1 MPIVKFYDKLSP
13 FQRVII
19 ALILGISSGI
29 FIGEP
34 AGNLEILGNAYIR
47 LLQMTV
53 LPYVLVS
60 IIGGLGRLD
69 SNMAASIGMRAIK
82 VILLMWLGV
91 MCTLL
96 LLPLAYPNWETAGFF
111 SASMSAEPAEFNF
124 LQLYIPSNIFA
135 SLSETIV
142 PAVVL
147 FSLLMGIALISVKNK
162 DVLLTLTTNVSDS
175 LMKVASYVA
184 KLAPLGIFAISASAA
199 GTLEVEELGRLQ
211 VFLWVYITAAALL
224 AFVFL
229 PLILH
234 WATPFSYREILSTA
248 GEAVITA
255 LATGTV
261 LVVLP
266 MIIERSKALL
276 AKHGMECEET
286 NSTVDVLVPTAY
298 SFPSTGTLLGLGFIL
313 FSAWYVGSPLG
324 LEQYASFVVMGALT
338 AFGSMAVA
346 IPFLL
351 NFFDLPA
358 DQFQL
363 YLLGSVVTA
372 RFATG
377 LAALHGFVVTLL
389 VASAVLKKLKWH
401 RMMQAIALHLAITF
415 GVMVAAGF
423 VLTSLIPYQY
433 EGIQTFETMEP
444 MNKPVSII
452 EYNELVPL
460 SEDDLQKPRLDIITE
475 RGSIRIGYFSSSLP
489 YAFRNKDNILV
500 GFDMEMLNG
509 LARDLDL
516 QLSMIHI
523 KDKHSAHELLA
534 DGSIDI
540 TVGGQAITPKRA
552 LNVSFSDS
560 YSHHTAGL
568 LLIDS
573 KRDDFSDLYSIQSMK
588 DLNIGISGTGY
599 YSKALEEFFPNAK
612 YTEIPEIRLFLKGK
626 YPEVDA
632 MVFSTEAAAAWSML
646 YPQYSAVI
654 PKGMKLKVPV
664 AFSLPKGEDEYARF
678 INTWLQLKDEN
689 GFQQRVY
696 DYWLLGKNPKAKKAR
711 WSVAKDVLGWDL

>member
-1 MPIVKFYDKLSP
+1 MLIVNMYKKTSP

-19 ALILGISSGI
+19 ALILGVSTGI
-29 FIGEP
+29 FVGEP
-34 AGNLEILGNAYIR
+34 AGDIEIIGNVYIR

-69 SNMAASIGMRAIK
+69 SNMASRIGMRAVK
-82 VILLMWLGV
+82 VILIMWLSV
-91 MCTLL
+91 MITLL
-96 LLPLAYPNWETAGFF
+96 LLPLAYPNWQTSGFF
-111 SASMSAEPAEFNF
+111 STSMATEPASFDF
-124 LQLYIPSNIFA
+124 VKLYIPSNIFS
-135 SLSETIV
+135 SLSETVV

-147 FSLLMGIALISVKNK
+147 FSLLMGVALIQVKNK
-162 DVLLTLTTNVSDS
+162 ETLLNLTTNVGDS

-229 PLILH
+229 PLLIH

-248 GEAVITA
+248 GEAAITA

-266 MIIERSKALL
+266 MIIERSKELL

-286 NSTVDVLVPTAY
+286 DSTVDVMVPTAY

-324 LEQYASFVVMGALT
+324 IEDYLSFVVMGALT

-351 NFFDLPA
+351 NYFDLPA

-401 RMMQAIALHLAITF
+401 RLMQAIGVHLAITF
-415 GVMVAAGF
+415 VVMIGAGF
-423 VLTSLIPYQY
+423 TLKALIPYKY
-433 EGIQTFETMEP
+433 EGVQTFESMQA
-444 MNKPVSII
+444 MNVPV
-452 EYNELVPL
+452 EFEKYKTLAPL
-460 SEDDLQKPRLDIITE
+460 TEAEQHQPRLDIIMA
-475 RGSIRIGYFSSSLP
+475 RKSIRVGYYKASLP
-489 YAFRNKDNILV
+489 FVFRNSANSLV
-500 GFDMEMLNG
+500 GYDVELLNE
-509 LARDLDL
+509 LAKDLKINIAFTYL
-516 QLSMIHI
+516 KNH
-523 KDKHSAHELLA
+523 KEEAELLA
-534 DGSIDI
+534 NGSLDMTI
-540 TVGGQAITPKRA
+540 GGRAITPLKA
-552 LNVSFSDS
+552 LKVAFSDP
-560 YSHHTAGL
+560 YTYHTAGL
-568 LLIDS
+568 LISDS
-573 KRDDFSDLYSIQSMK
+573 KRDGFENLYDIQAMPT
-588 DLNIGISGTGY
+588 LNIGVGGSSY
-599 YSKALEEFFPNAK
+599 YQDWAKQHFPNA
-612 YTEIPEIRLFLKGK
+612 EITKVSDIRQFLKGK
-626 YPEVDA
+626 HEKVDA
-632 MVFSTEAAAAWSML
+632 VLFSTEVGSAWSML
-646 YPQYSAVI
+646 YPEFSAII
-654 PKGMKLKVPV
+654 PKGLKLKAPV
-664 AFSLPKGEDEYARF
+664 GLVLPKSQNDYVQF
-678 INTWLQLKDEN
+678 INTWLELKKDN
-689 GFQQRVY
+689 GFQQGVY
-696 DYWLLGKNPKAKKAR
+696 NYWILGENPKAKKPR
-711 WSVAKDVLGWDL
+711 WSVMRDVLGWI

>member
-1 MPIVKFYDKLSP
+1 MPLVKLYNRLSP

-19 ALILGISSGI
+19 ALILGISTGI
-29 FIGEP
+29 FVGEP
-34 AGNLEILGNAYIR
+34 AGNIEVIGDVYIR

-69 SNMAASIGMRAIK
+69 STMASRIGMRAIK
-82 VILLMWLGV
+82 VILIMWLSV
-91 MCTLL
+91 MMTLL
-96 LLPLAYPNWETAGFF
+96 LLPLAYPNWQTAGFF
-111 SASMSAEPAEFNF
+111 STSMITEPAAFNF
-124 LQLYIPSNIFA
+124 VKLYIPSNIFA

-147 FSLLMGIALISVKNK
+147 FSLLMGVALIQVKNK
-162 DVLLTLTTNVSDS
+162 ETLLTLTTNIGDS

-199 GTLEVEELGRLQ
+199 GTLQVEELGRLQ

-229 PLILH
+229 PLLIH

-286 NSTVDVLVPTAY
+286 DSTVDVLVPTAY

-324 LEQYASFVVMGALT
+324 FDDYISFVIMGALT

-351 NFFDLPA
+351 DFFDLPA

-401 RMMQAIALHLAITF
+401 RLGQAIGVHLAVTL
-415 GVMVAAGF
+415 GVMITAGI
-423 VLTSLIPYQY
+423 VLKSLIPYEY
-433 EGIQTFETMEP
+433 EGVQTFESLKP
-444 MNKPVSII
+444 MTNGAKHIK
-452 EYNELVPL
+452 YQELTPL
-460 SEDDLQKPRLDIITE
+460 SEIEQQQPRLDIIIA
-475 RGSIRIGYFSSSLP
+475 RKSIRVGYYSASLP
-489 YAFRNKDNILV
+489 YAFKNKEGKLV
-500 GFDMEMLNG
+500 GFDVEMLNQFSKDIDVK
-509 LARDLDL
+509 LAFFKL
-516 QLSMIHI
+516 
-523 KDKHSAHELLA
+523 KDKVNEAALLS

-540 TVGGQAITPKRA
+540 TIGGHVITPVRA
-552 LNVSFSDS
+552 LKITYSDS
-560 YSHHTAGL
+560 YTVHTAGL
-568 LLIDS
+568 LVSDTQ
-573 KRDDFSDLYSIQSMK
+573 RDEFSDMYDIQLMK
-588 DLNIGISGTGY
+588 SFKLGIGASKY
-599 YSKALEEFFPNAK
+599 YQEMVQEYFPNAEL
-612 YTEIPEIRLFLKGK
+612 TEVTNIRQYLKGK
-626 YPEVDA
+626 HENVDA
-632 MVFSTEAAAAWSML
+632 LLYSAESASAWAML
-646 YPQYSAVI
+646 YPNYSAVI
-654 PKGMKLKVPV
+654 PKGLSLRIPV
-664 AFSLPKGEDEYARF
+664 AFALPKGQIDYVQYM
-678 INTWLQLKDEN
+678 NTWLKLKSEN
-689 GFQQRVY
+689 GFQDKVY
-696 DYWLLGKNPKAKKAR
+696 NYWILGKNPKARMPR
-711 WSVAKDVLGWDL
+711 WSVMKDVLGWI